1 MNTNSLL
8 RFVLLVVAVS
18 SLYAN
23 GQTIE
28 TVPAKEPNSTN
39 STTQQQMMVV
49 VGAAGTQQYG
59 ELFATWALRWKD
71 VCQSN
76 NIAFS
81 AVGWDDANQN
91 SASQEAAADGTVEM
105 AGNDRERLQQFIAQ
119 VDPAASEALWI
130 VLIGHGTSY
139 GEVTK
144 FNLAGPD
151 VAADDFAAWLKEVTR
166 PVILVHCGAS
176 SGPFIQKLSG
186 PNRIVVTAT
195 NSGAE
200 QNFAR
205 FGEYLSAAI
214 ADLAADL
221 DHDNQVSL
229 LEAYL
234 TAAANVGAFYQEDA
248 RLTTEHAL
256 LDDNGDGLGTPADFF
271 VGIRAA
277 ANSKSGEAV
286 DGLRAHQMTLA
297 AGPNVIRL
305 SSQLRA
311 ERDALEVQIEAL
323 RQQKAD
329 LPEDQ
334 YYDRLEQLLL
344 PLARL
349 YAAAEETAE

>member
-1 MNTNSLL
+1 MNTNSSL
-8 RFVLLVVAVS
+8 RIVLFIVAVS
-18 SLYAN
+18 SLIAN
-23 GQTIE
+23 SQTTE
-28 TVPAKEPNSTN
+28 NSSATAPNSTN
-39 STTQQQMMVV
+39 SATQQQMIVV
-49 VGAAGTQQYG
+49 TGAPGTEEYG
-59 ELFATWALRWKD
+59 ELFSTWAHRWKV

-76 NIAFS
+76 NIAFA
-81 AVGWDDANQN
+81 AVGWDGANHDIKN
-91 SASQEAAADGTVEM
+91 QEAAADGTAE
-105 AGNDRERLQQFIAQ
+105 AASNDRERLRQLIAQ
-119 VDPAASEALWI
+119 ADPAASEPLWI

-139 GEVTK
+139 QEVTK
-144 FNLAGPD
+144 FNLVGPD
-151 VAADDFAAWLKEVTR
+151 VAADDFAAWLKIMTR
-166 PVILVHCGAS
+166 PVVLVHCGAS
-176 SGPFIQKLSG
+176 SGPFIKKLSG

-234 TAAANVGAFYQEDA
+234 TAAAKVGAFYQEDT

-271 VGIRAA
+271 VGIQAA
-277 ANSKSGEAV
+277 VNTKSGEAV

-305 SSQLRA
+305 SPELRA

-329 LPEDQ
+329 LSEDE